1 MKYQSIMLAGAFA
14 CSGLAG
20 AAGDNS
26 SVSKDEMADFH
37 IECLEAA
44 YGDEL
49 EGDQVDIYVK
59 ECVQQKLAKRKGT
72 DKNA

>member
-1 MKYQSIMLAGAFA
+1 MKYHSMMLAGAFA
-14 CSGLAG
+14 FSGLA
-20 AAGDNS
+20 AADNS

-44 YGDEL
+44 YGEEL
-49 EGDQVDIYVK
+49 DGDQKDNYVK
-59 ECVQQKLAKRKGT
+59 ECVQQKLAKRMPR